1 MYDELYEDD
10 LALFENASKS
20 RGISE
25 VVKIKYLTYSKAKEI
40 GIVTKANDREKYLNG
55 VDVFIIL
62 NGDVFDSLE
71 EKHKNMVVDRLLSQ
85 ISFNDAKNK
94 IELVKPDI
102 KGNRLYFDK
111 YGYQN
116 HVELEDLI
124 KLIFEQKKE
133 TEVE

>member
-10 LALFENASKS
+10 LALFENASKV
-20 RGISE
+20 RGLNNSI
-25 VVKIKYLTYSKAKEI
+25 KIKYLTYSKAKEI

-55 VDVFIIL
+55 VDVFIII

-71 EKHKNMVVDRLLSQ
+71 QKHKNMIVDRLLSQ
-85 ISFNDAKNK
+85 ISYNDAKNK
-94 IELVKPDI
+94 IEIVKPDI

-111 YGYQN
+111 YGYEN

-133 TEVE
+133 NESE